1 MIQIPTQKETIAKP
15 AKGKSNGVPQPLQA
29 DSHRGSPVIEAIYFH
44 VPFCFHKCHYCDFY
58 SIVDSHDPASKEAAS
73 PTMPP
78 ARQQPFLDR
87 MLAELHYRASQAAFK
102 PRTIFVGGGTPTLL
116 SPSLWQHWLKVMR
129 EAGILENV
137 IEFTVEA
144 NPETV
149 TAELMEVLANGGVNR
164 VSLGAQSFNPT
175 LLKVLERWHDP
186 SAVGRAVQIVR
197 NAGIGNI
204 NLDLIFAIPGQ
215 TMDMLDADLDTAL
228 SLGPTHLSCYSLIFE
243 PNTAM
248 AQRMKMGRIA
258 PVDEEVE
265 RAMYARVIERLAA
278 AGFKHY
284 EVSNWAQ
291 GTGTSSSRACEH
303 NLLYWRNANWLGIGP
318 GAASHVDGFRWKNEP
333 HLGRYLALAPE
344 PPTVDHEHLPA
355 DQSLGEQLMLR
366 LRLLDGVSIDW
377 LRSHLPERDARYSV
391 IDDMIRIGMLERTA
405 THIRLTREGLFIAD
419 AVLAKLL

>member
-1 MIQIPTQKETIAKP
+1 M
-15 AKGKSNGVPQPLQA
+15 KSNGVPQPLQA
-29 DSHRGSPVIEAIYFH
+29 DSISARARVDALYFH

-87 MLAELHYRASQAAFK
+87 LLAELHHRAGQASFK

-116 SPSLWQHWLKVMR
+116 SPALWKQWLDAMR
-129 EAGILENV
+129 QAGMLDDLV
-137 IEFTVEA
+137 EFTVEA

-149 TAELMEVLANGGVNR
+149 TGELMEVLVAGGVNR
-164 VSLGAQSFNPT
+164 VSLGAQSFNPI

-186 SAVGRAVQIVR
+186 AAVGRAVQIVR
-197 NAGIGNI
+197 KAGIDNF
-204 NLDLIFAIPGQ
+204 NLDLIFAIPGE
-215 TMDMLDADLDTAL
+215 TMEMLDADLDAAL
-228 SLGPTHLSCYSLIFE
+228 ALEPTHLSCYSLIFE

-248 AQRMKMGRIA
+248 AQRMKMGQIG

-284 EVSNWAQ
+284 EVSNWAKMEPQ
-291 GTGTSSSRACEH
+291 GTAASSSRACEH

-318 GAASHVDGFRWKNEP
+318 GAASHINGFRWKNEP
-333 HLGRYLALAPE
+333 HLGRYLAMAPE
-344 PPTVDHEHLPA
+344 PPTIEHEHLPA

-366 LRLLDGVSIDW
+366 LRLLDGVATDW
-377 LRSHLPERDARYSV
+377 LRSHLPEGDFRFAV